1 MRIRTLLLLCFI
13 LSLILLTSQKAIGLT
28 TEEKIDK
35 LLQKMTLEEKI
46 GQMHQLHHGA
56 NDVPTSL
63 AEQVRKGSVG
73 SFLNVTDVNV
83 RNKLQKTAV
92 EETRSGIPLIF
103 GFDVIHGYRTIFPIP
118 LGQSASWDTKLV
130 GKSASIAAKEAASVG
145 IDWTF
150 APMVDIARD
159 PRWGRIAECFGEDP
173 YLASVM
179 AQAKVRG
186 FQGKSLVSPDT
197 LVACLKHYVAYGA
210 AEGGRDYNTC
220 EVSERTLREV
230 YLPPF
235 KAGVKAGAGTLMSGF
250 NEISGIPASGN
261 RFTLTDIL
269 RGEWGFDGFVVSDW
283 NSVKQLVDHGF
294 AANEAQAGKQAV
306 TAGVDMEM
314 VSRCFTD
321 HLPQLVKEGKVSQ
334 KVIDEAVRRILRVKF
349 RAGLFDSPYADPNL
363 AGSIMLHK
371 DHLQTARE
379 MVRESLVLLKNQG
392 SILPLKKDIKSIA
405 VIGPLADDRASLL
418 GTWCGKGDAN
428 DVVTVLEGIKKKV
441 SAECKVSYVKGC
453 DIKDDPSSGST
464 ATLDAERAEAAKKSI
479 EEIETARRK
488 AVEIAKQS
496 DVVILALGESEDMSG
511 EAHSRASLDLP
522 ATAQIELVKAV
533 QKTGKPV
540 VVILLAGRP
549 LSISWLKE
557 HIPAILFAWHPG
569 IQGGNGIADVLFGD
583 YNPSG
588 KLTVSF
594 PRVVGQIPIYYNHKN
609 TGRPPIGGVRWNSKY
624 IDIPWTPSEGES
636 TNWTPLFPFGHGLS
650 YTTFE
655 YSNLKIS
662 PAKVVSGRPISVS
675 VEVKNTG
682 NQAGEEVVQL
692 YIRDLVGSAT
702 RPVKELKG
710 FTKILLTAGQKEKV
724 SFTLTPDQLKFYNRD
739 MKFVVEPGEFS
750 VCVGPS
756 SVEGLEGSFEV
767 VESIPVPVSVPAAQ
781 THPTTKGT

>member
-35 LLQKMTLEEKI
+35 LLQKMTIEEKI

-83 RNKLQKTAV
+83 HNKLQKTAV
-92 EETRSGIPLIF
+92 EETRLGIPLIF

-186 FQGKSLVSPDT
+186 FQGKSLASPDT

-250 NEISGIPASGN
+250 NEISGISASGN

-283 NSVKQLVDHGF
+283 DSVKQLVNHGF

-334 KVIDEAVRRILRVKF
+334 KVIDEAVRRILRIKF

-405 VIGPLADDRASLL
+405 VIGPLADNRASLL

-441 SAECKVSYVKGC
+441 SSECKVSYVKGC

-594 PRVVGQIPIYYNHKN
+594 PRTVGQIPIYYNHKN

-662 PAKVVSGRPISVS
+662 PAKVVSGQPISVS

-710 FTKILLTAGQKEKV
+710 FTKILLAAGQKEKV

-750 VCVGPS
+750 VWVGPS

-781 THPTTKGT
+781 THPTTKGA

>member
-1 MRIRTLLLLCFI
+1 
-13 LSLILLTSQKAIGLT
+13 
-28 TEEKIDK
+28 
-35 LLQKMTLEEKI
+35 MTLEEKI